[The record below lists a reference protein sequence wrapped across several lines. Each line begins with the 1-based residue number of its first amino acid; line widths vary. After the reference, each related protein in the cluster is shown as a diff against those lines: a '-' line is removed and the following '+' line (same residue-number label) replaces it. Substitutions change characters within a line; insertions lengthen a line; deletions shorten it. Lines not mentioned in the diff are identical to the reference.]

1 MWLVLCDEADASA
14 RWVWD
19 GLRRRSVAVELVPTR
34 LLSAALRWNHRI
46 GPDGASFAVDLPD
59 GRCVESRAV
68 HATLNRVVSL
78 SPPSE
83 YAASPDG
90 EYALQELLALYL
102 SLLRCLSPP
111 VLNPSSPQ
119 GLAGRL
125 RYAPEWTALASRAGF
140 TTDPFRVASTEERT
154 DPRTTDHSGRP
165 AVLSQTLL
173 VAAGRL
179 FGNPV
184 APGVATAACRLASLA
199 GVDLLGVQ
207 VATTADGTATFVSAD
222 LYPDLRPAGDALLDH
237 LATLGNR
244 EAGA

>member
-19 GLRRRSVAVELVPTR
+19 GLRHRSVAVELVSTR
-34 LLSAALRWNHRI
+34 LLSAALRWNHRV
-46 GPDGASFAVDLPD
+46 GLEGASFVVDLPD

-78 SPPSE
+78 SPPLE

-111 VLNPSSPQ
+111 VLNPPTPQ

-125 RYAPEWTALASRAGF
+125 RYAPEWTALASLAGF
-140 TTDPFRVASTEERT
+140 TTTPFRVASTEERA
-154 DPRTTDHSGRP
+154 DAGTTDQSGP
-165 AVLSQTLL
+165 AAVSGQTLL

-184 APGVATAACRLASLA
+184 APGVATAARRLASLA
-199 GVDLLGVQ
+199 GVGLLGLQ
-207 VATTADGTATFVSAD
+207 VATTAEGTAAFVSAD

-237 LATLGNR
+237 LATLGDR
-244 EAGA
+244 EVSA